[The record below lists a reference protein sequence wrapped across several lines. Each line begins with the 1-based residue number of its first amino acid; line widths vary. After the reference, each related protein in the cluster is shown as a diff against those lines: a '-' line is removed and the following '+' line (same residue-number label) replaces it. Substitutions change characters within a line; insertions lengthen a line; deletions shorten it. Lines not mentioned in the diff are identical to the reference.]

1 MLQAEQKSKEH
12 IDMKKIQNYIFGL
25 LSVLITF
32 GAINVQAAELNNKE
46 AMKGIK
52 EMKVIYD
59 VRKSDPN
66 VMLAYLKGIEGN
78 RKNIILEG
86 AKPKQR
92 VIFISSAVQFIT
104 TEPSDEVLMNHG
116 EVLTKIAEVVK
127 HLQSIGVEM
136 EVCNAATA
144 FFKID
149 NSTLLPGL
157 KPVRSGFLS
166 VMGWQQQ
173 GYQLV
178 PVY

>member
-1 MLQAEQKSKEH
+1 
-12 IDMKKIQNYIFGL
+12 MKKLQSLFLGL
-25 LSVLITF
+25 VSLLITF
-32 GAINVQAAELNNKE
+32 GAVQVQAAELHNKA

-59 VRKSDPN
+59 MRKSDPN

-78 RKNIILEG
+78 RKNLVLEG
-86 AKPKQR
+86 VKPVQR
-92 VIFISSAVQFIT
+92 IIFISSAVQFIT

-116 EVLTKIAEVVK
+116 EALTKIAEVIK

-144 FFKID
+144 FFNID
-149 NSTLLPGL
+149 NDTLLPGL
-157 KPVRSGFLS
+157 VPVRSGFLS